1 MLSLKLMRGDEV
13 FLRCPDG
20 TVIRVEV
27 IRATDGHMRL
37 GFEAPE
43 YVEINRGLI
52 DRRKHQRTTGDGGNA
67 GIG

>member
-13 FLRCPDG
+13 FIRHPDG

-37 GFEAPE
+37 GFEAPAS
-43 YVEINRGLI
+43 VEINRGVI
-52 DRRKHQRTTGDGGNA
+52 DRRKHPRDTGDGGNA
-67 GIG
+67 GH